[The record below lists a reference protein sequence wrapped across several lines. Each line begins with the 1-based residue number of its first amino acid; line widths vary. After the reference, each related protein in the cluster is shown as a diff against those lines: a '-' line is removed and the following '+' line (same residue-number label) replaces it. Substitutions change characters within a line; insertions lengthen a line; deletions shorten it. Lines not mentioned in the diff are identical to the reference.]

1 MMRFVFIILCI
12 NLLLGFT
19 EGSKRPRC
27 DNAYWWESLDRAKW
41 SVCPKTNTYLRGFWR
56 SAFQRG
62 DERVGRLEE
71 GRCCDA
77 VLPLYAGQPAT
88 CSNTDW
94 SDRLNRYNV
103 WALCPSGYFM
113 NGLRLDRSLP
123 AFLNNIAEAK
133 CCRPQNHPSS
143 SDDCYDEDV
152 TISFDKKGW
161 SECQRDGF
169 YMTGFYKSD
178 CNNLYCIEKFR
189 CCKMINVPVRLN
201 GSNVEY
207 GGRVEVFY
215 KGKWAKICR
224 KGWDFDDVKVIC
236 RQLGFEEALAEFI
249 SSDVMDDG
257 IPFVMSDVSCKGDEP
272 ELASC
277 ARIDG
282 KVNISPQCLSDG
294 KGSQALCQPK
304 SKKVLEKKELY
315 FNIGSNEELRCSI
328 HNETSYARWT
338 INGQKLQTVNST
350 SQRIRTKENGELF
363 IDKVQLSD
371 AGLYECYRLEY
382 VQYYIVYVNV
392 RPRVD
397 ISGASNL
404 IIEGNSVNLTCEIVA
419 GRPEPEITWL
429 KNDIKQE
436 KSWFP
441 LFPKINKSDEGRY
454 RCEAQ
459 NDAGMSFSREVN
471 FSVNAKFTDNTLD
484 QQTLTAGTSG
494 IISCG
499 AQGEPSPQIYW
510 RKKGGNSF
518 DHRRFTQV
526 SNGSLHISPV
536 KPEDNGTFICTSKQT
551 KGAKRVT
558 SNDKD
563 ILVTIR
569 RKASAQVVPK
579 TNQTLT
585 AGEVLTLTCKVNRE
599 TVNITWKKDGKSFKE
614 RAAIF
619 TRLSE
624 RRSKLVI
631 TEVVEEESGE
641 YSCEARNKLGSVA
654 HSSVILDVK
663 GKASAQV
670 FPATHHSLRAGEV
683 LTLTCK
689 VNRETVNITWKK
701 DGESLKERAVIDTR
715 LNERKSKLV
724 ITEVVEEDS
733 GEYSCEASN
742 KLGTVAQSS
751 VILGVKVSPQIIAP
765 LTDQSVTEGYPVNFS
780 CVASGVPIPTIV
792 WDFNNG
798 DLPSGVNQTDQE
810 GESVLELPRV
820 TKEMEGTYNCK
831 AKNKENTASS
841 SAALRVYEKASA
853 QVIPETDLTLT
864 TGEVLTLT
872 CLVNEETVKITWKKD
887 GESLKERAVVDTRS
901 NKTKRK
907 LVITEV
913 VEEDSGEYSCE
924 ASNKLGTVA
933 HSSVILDVK
942 EAPSSSSLEWYYIGG
957 PVAAVIFLL
966 ALTAYIKNRR
976 ATACKVAYL
985 LGRLDVWGLRHSEN
999 DS

>member
-189 CCKMINVPVRLN
+189 CCKMIN
-201 GSNVEY
+201 E
-207 GGRVEVFY
+207 
-215 KGKWAKICR
+215 
-224 KGWDFDDVKVIC
+224 
-236 RQLGFEEALAEFI
+236 
-249 SSDVMDDG
+249 
-257 IPFVMSDVSCKGDEP
+257 
-272 ELASC
+272 
-277 ARIDG
+277 
-282 KVNISPQCLSDG
+282 
-294 KGSQALCQPK
+294 

-328 HNETSYARWT
+328 HNETSYAGWA
-338 INGQKLQTVNST
+338 INGQKLQTANST
-350 SQRIRTKENGELF
+350 SQRIRTKETGELF

-382 VQYYIVYVNV
+382 VQYYIVY
-392 RPRVD
+392 
-397 ISGASNL
+397 
-404 IIEGNSVNLTCEIVA
+404 
-419 GRPEPEITWL
+419 
-429 KNDIKQE
+429 
-436 KSWFP
+436 
-441 LFPKINKSDEGRY
+441 
-454 RCEAQ
+454 
-459 NDAGMSFSREVN
+459 
-471 FSVNAKFTDNTLD
+471 VNAKFTDNTLD

-569 RKASAQVVPK
+569 
-579 TNQTLT
+579 
-585 AGEVLTLTCKVNRE
+585 
-599 TVNITWKKDGKSFKE
+599 
-614 RAAIF
+614 
-619 TRLSE
+619 SE
-624 RRSKLVI
+624 
-631 TEVVEEESGE
+631 
-641 YSCEARNKLGSVA
+641 
-654 HSSVILDVK
+654 
-663 GKASAQV
+663 
-670 FPATHHSLRAGEV
+670 
-683 LTLTCK
+683 
-689 VNRETVNITWKK
+689 
-701 DGESLKERAVIDTR
+701 
-715 LNERKSKLV
+715 
-724 ITEVVEEDS
+724 
-733 GEYSCEASN
+733 
-742 KLGTVAQSS
+742 
-751 VILGVKVSPQIIAP
+751 
-765 LTDQSVTEGYPVNFS
+765 
-780 CVASGVPIPTIV
+780 
-792 WDFNNG
+792 
-798 DLPSGVNQTDQE
+798 
-810 GESVLELPRV
+810 
-820 TKEMEGTYNCK
+820 
-831 AKNKENTASS
+831 
-841 SAALRVYEKASA
+841 
-853 QVIPETDLTLT
+853 
-864 TGEVLTLT
+864 
-872 CLVNEETVKITWKKD
+872 
-887 GESLKERAVVDTRS
+887 
-901 NKTKRK
+901 
-907 LVITEV
+907 
-913 VEEDSGEYSCE
+913 
-924 ASNKLGTVA
+924 
-933 HSSVILDVK
+933 
-942 EAPSSSSLEWYYIGG
+942 
-957 PVAAVIFLL
+957 
-966 ALTAYIKNRR
+966 
-976 ATACKVAYL
+976 
-985 LGRLDVWGLRHSEN
+985 
-999 DS
+999 

>member
-1 MMRFVFIILCI
+1 M
-12 NLLLGFT
+12 LG
-19 EGSKRPRC
+19 
-27 DNAYWWESLDRAKW
+27 
-41 SVCPKTNTYLRGFWR
+41 
-56 SAFQRG
+56 
-62 DERVGRLEE
+62 
-71 GRCCDA
+71 
-77 VLPLYAGQPAT
+77 
-88 CSNTDW
+88 
-94 SDRLNRYNV
+94 
-103 WALCPSGYFM
+103 
-113 NGLRLDRSLP
+113 
-123 AFLNNIAEAK
+123 
-133 CCRPQNHPSS
+133 
-143 SDDCYDEDV
+143 
-152 TISFDKKGW
+152 
-161 SECQRDGF
+161 
-169 YMTGFYKSD
+169 
-178 CNNLYCIEKFR
+178 
-189 CCKMINVPVRLN
+189 
-201 GSNVEY
+201 
-207 GGRVEVFY
+207 
-215 KGKWAKICR
+215 
-224 KGWDFDDVKVIC
+224 
-236 RQLGFEEALAEFI
+236 
-249 SSDVMDDG
+249 
-257 IPFVMSDVSCKGDEP
+257 
-272 ELASC
+272 
-277 ARIDG
+277 
-282 KVNISPQCLSDG
+282 
-294 KGSQALCQPK
+294 
-304 SKKVLEKKELY
+304 
-315 FNIGSNEELRCSI
+315 
-328 HNETSYARWT
+328 
-338 INGQKLQTVNST
+338 
-350 SQRIRTKENGELF
+350 
-363 IDKVQLSD
+363 
-371 AGLYECYRLEY
+371 
-382 VQYYIVYVNV
+382 
-392 RPRVD
+392 
-397 ISGASNL
+397 
-404 IIEGNSVNLTCEIVA
+404 
-419 GRPEPEITWL
+419 
-429 KNDIKQE
+429 
-436 KSWFP
+436 
-441 LFPKINKSDEGRY
+441 
-454 RCEAQ
+454 
-459 NDAGMSFSREVN
+459 
-471 FSVNAKFTDNTLD
+471 
-484 QQTLTAGTSG
+484 
-494 IISCG
+494 
-499 AQGEPSPQIYW
+499 
-510 RKKGGNSF
+510 
-518 DHRRFTQV
+518 
-526 SNGSLHISPV
+526 
-536 KPEDNGTFICTSKQT
+536 
-551 KGAKRVT
+551 
-558 SNDKD
+558 
-563 ILVTIR
+563 
-569 RKASAQVVPK
+569 KASAQVVPK

-976 ATACKVAYL
+976 ATALQEVPTRLSEEHDEVEMDQLKGNTDGWEIAVDRLNFREPIGRGAFGSVWRAL
-985 LGRLDVWGLRHSEN
+985 LGRSRGRPGNRTVAAKCYLPISGEQGRRALLREIELLKLFGRMGHEN
-999 DS
+999 VVKFIGCVTVG